1 MVSSARSGLHLRVS
15 RKVPNNLSTAKIK
28 GKSKTGRSFT
38 LPALN
43 LSTARQIQFHCS
55 AGAMKSSL
63 NLNYAA
69 QKENIPKS
77 TRDLLELNTLSCN
90 TTTPVCGSQ
99 LLRTTKQMEAPISLI
114 GFCNLVFLSQT
125 AKKEIKNF
133 ICSLGLREPQIK
145 WIWEIEVNPLMPLFW

>member
-69 QKENIPKS
+69 QKEHSKS
-77 TRDLLELNTLSCN
+77 TRDLLELYTFVCN
-90 TTTPVCGSQ
+90 TTPVCGSQ
-99 LLRTTKQMEAPISLI
+99 LLLSLKDNKKMEAPISLI
-114 GFCNLVFLSQT
+114 GFCNIVFLSYLNS
-125 AKKEIKNF
+125 KKEIKNF
-133 ICSLGLREPQIK
+133 ICFLSLCETYRSSGYGKLK
-145 WIWEIEVNPLMPLFW
+145 